1 MYTNRR
7 WVIVNK
13 SKLDDV
19 DFSKVLYKSKSTCRL
34 TVDGTKALLKYDGE
48 QPSELAGE
56 TEYTHAQ
63 ILEILNVTNKSD
75 WNPDE

>member
-13 SKLDDV
+13 SKLDEV
-19 DFSKVLYKSKSTCRL
+19 DFSKVLQESKSTCRL
-34 TVDGTKALLKYDGE
+34 TVDGTKALLKYDGS

-56 TEYTHAQ
+56 AEYNHSQ
-63 ILEILNVTNKSD
+63 ILQILNFTNINDWDSD
-75 WNPDE
+75 A

>member
-1 MYTNRR
+1 MFENRR

-13 SKLDDV
+13 SKLDSV
-19 DFSKVLYKSKSTCRL
+19 DFSKVMQSSKETCRYS
-34 TVDGTKALLKYDGE
+34 VDGNQALLKYEGS

-63 ILEILNVTNKSD
+63 ILEILNVSNKDD
-75 WNPDE
+75 WNEDD

>member
-1 MYTNRR
+1 MSANRR

-19 DFSKVLYKSKSTCRL
+19 DFSKVFETSKTTCRL
-34 TVDGTKALLKYDGE
+34 TTDGTKALLKYEGS

-56 TEYTHAQ
+56 TEYNHSQ
-63 ILEILNVTNKSD
+63 IIEIMKVTNKSD

>member
-1 MYTNRR
+1 MFENRR

-19 DFSKVLYKSKSTCRL
+19 DFSKVLQTSKATCRL
-34 TVDGTKALLKYDGE
+34 SVDGTKALLKYEGS

-56 TEYTHAQ
+56 TEYNHSQ
-63 ILEILNVTNKSD
+63 IIEIMKVTNKSD

>member
-1 MYTNRR
+1 MSANRR

-19 DFSKVLYKSKSTCRL
+19 DFSKVLQTSKATCRL
-34 TVDGTKALLKYDGE
+34 SVDGTKALLKYDGS
-48 QPSELAGE
+48 QPSELSGE
-56 TEYTHAQ
+56 TEYTYAQ
-63 ILEILNVTNKSD
+63 ILEILNVTNKDD